1 MGTVRLVEQVISKY
15 YSYLKFAIPEDMFL
29 FFSSAIIG
37 LLTLM
42 FFYTLV
48 FYVVLRKKNYLVYLF
63 YSTAAIY
70 FVLNTSGLFG
80 ILLSYSSDLF
90 RSVNLILS
98 HVMLYVALSF
108 FIMNIIKLKKNF
120 QHIHKVVQYFNAFPL
135 FLAIL
140 PMFEIE
146 ITKIILAYFFKIF
159 PILFFLI
166 VLKSFLAKNIWE
178 NRYLLFILFY
188 MCLFF
193 VYGISLNTDLSGQN
207 VVKLF
212 LYLGF
217 FFEVI
222 YYSFLIANR
231 IKKYS
236 NDIKILQRRA
246 VLQDIK
252 FHGLLS
258 ATFDCFWETDSN
270 GELIFISDD
279 IFEKIEYQKNEIRFN
294 KLEDLFSVKAPNE
307 LKIHLRA
314 IMGKKNSFKNIEIIA
329 ETKKG
334 EFKWFKV
341 NAIAKIDEF
350 NNFQGYIGALIDE
363 TTDRHQQ
370 HELFISNN
378 NKSLARMAGSIAHEI
393 NNPLT
398 FIFLA
403 VDSIINNPDSL
414 KLDNQNK
421 LIKILLEM
429 KKKGL
434 KISKIVSK
442 LQGFSLQ
449 GVDLIKTECK
459 LSTLIEQ
466 AIRFCEYELKSS
478 NISIELIL
486 EKDEK
491 SVVVKKEEIYKALVN
506 LIHNAIEAT
515 ENIEFPWI
523 KISLK
528 TLEHDFMEISVMD
541 NGAGIPID
549 RRASIFEPFYTTK
562 EFKNI
567 GLGLTQSYQFVERN
581 SGTLSLDL
589 NSKYTNFKM
598 QFKVKQ
604 N

>member
-1 MGTVRLVEQVISKY
+1 MGTVRLVEQVISNY

-42 FFYTLV
+42 FFYSLV

-98 HVMLYVALSF
+98 HVMLYVAFSF

-120 QHIHKVVQYFNAFPL
+120 QYIHKVVQYFTAFPL

-217 FFEVI
+217 FFEVF

-246 VLQDIK
+246 LLQDIK

-363 TTDRHQQ
+363 TIDRHQQ

-598 QFKVKQ
+598 QFKAKQ

>member
-598 QFKVKQ
+598 QFKAKQ